1 MDEALKAELER
12 LRDEDRRQNRR
23 IEIVEGVT
31 KEIQA
36 LALSIHGLAKD
47 MEQMLQEQQEQ
58 GKRLDKQD
66 ERLGKIEERD
76 GERWRKAVG
85 YVGTTVLG
93 ILIGYIFKQIG
104 II

>member
-23 IEIVEGVT
+23 IEILEGVT

-76 GERWRKAVG
+76 GVCGHNRAGHPDRLYFQTDRDHIKEVR
-85 YVGTTVLG
+85 L
-93 ILIGYIFKQIG
+93 
-104 II
+104 